1 MSHLTLCEAAHRLS
15 RSPGADQRALHRM
28 NAEMRGCRDGTRR
41 VCATLFVHF
50 ALTNAIV
57 ASIVEA
63 KVEKRVHRARPAHA
77 SIMAHVQQSVPSSP
91 AERHR
96 HVQPRVREPV
106 LTAPGPPPP
115 DGPGTLSSCAPR
127 SSEVREWVLYARSE
141 HARLQSDVDGLQRR
155 VVTEQLPVAVPV
167 TSACYT
173 EKR

>member
-15 RSPGADQRALHRM
+15 RSPGANQRALHRM
-28 NAEMRGCRDGTRR
+28 RRCATVDGTRC

-77 SIMAHVQQSVPSSP
+77 SIIAHVQQSVQSSP

-96 HVQPRVREPV
+96 HVQPRVRESV
-106 LTAPGPPPP
+106 LTVPGPPPP
-115 DGPGTLSSCAPR
+115 DPGSLSSCAPR

>member
-28 NAEMRGCRDGTRR
+28 RRTRGCRDGTRR

-77 SIMAHVQQSVPSSP
+77 SIIAHVQQSVPSSP
-91 AERHR
+91 AEGAAQAR
-96 HVQPRVREPV
+96 
-106 LTAPGPPPP
+106 
-115 DGPGTLSSCAPR
+115 SAPR
-127 SSEVREWVLYARSE
+127 ARASADCPWAPTARWSWDSVLMCTTLE
-141 HARLQSDVDGLQRR
+141 
-155 VVTEQLPVAVPV
+155 
-167 TSACYT
+167 
-173 EKR
+173 